1 MSVELRHLRALEA
14 LDRAETFTGAAAEL
28 ATTQPTLSRTIAQL
42 EQITGVRLV
51 ERTTRRV
58 ALTEAGYR
66 LVRQM
71 RPLLAGVDRAIE
83 TARTGEASALRL
95 GWAWAGL
102 GPHTVPLIQRWRQ
115 RSPTPVH
122 ISSPADPEAALA
134 AGELDAVIVR
144 RVLPDQLADP
154 ALTSAHLFTET
165 LVAAV
170 AAASPLAT
178 ADKLSLEELAEHRVA
193 LCATAPT
200 ATVRLWEH
208 IAPTPATVTVAN
220 TDEWLARIAIGDAV
234 GVTAAATRYGHTSP
248 DVVYLPVSD
257 SPWVE
262 VSLIWPSTRF
272 HPEIESFA
280 DLARSYLREVIEQST
295 PPSVFALSQAV
306 F

>member
-51 ERTTRRV
+51 ERTTRQV

-115 RSPTPVH
+115 R
-122 ISSPADPEAALA
+122 
-134 AGELDAVIVR
+134 
-144 RVLPDQLADP
+144 
-154 ALTSAHLFTET
+154 
-165 LVAAV
+165 
-170 AAASPLAT
+170 
-178 ADKLSLEELAEHRVA
+178 
-193 LCATAPT
+193 
-200 ATVRLWEH
+200 
-208 IAPTPATVTVAN
+208 
-220 TDEWLARIAIGDAV
+220 
-234 GVTAAATRYGHTSP
+234 
-248 DVVYLPVSD
+248 
-257 SPWVE
+257 
-262 VSLIWPSTRF
+262 
-272 HPEIESFA
+272 
-280 DLARSYLREVIEQST
+280 
-295 PPSVFALSQAV
+295 
-306 F
+306 